1 MAAIKS
7 TSRSAS
13 VAFAP
18 DAPLLAAGTMA
29 GAIDLSFSSLANLE
43 IFKLDFQSDDPELPV
58 VGECPSSERLNR
70 LSWGSAGGSFGI
82 IAGGLADGTINIWNP
97 ATLINSED
105 NGDALI
111 ARLQKH
117 TGPVRGLEFNTNSTN
132 LLASGAEDG
141 ELCIWDLANPSAPTH
156 FPPLKG
162 VGSGAQGEVSF
173 LSWNRKVQHI
183 LASTSY
189 SGTTV
194 VWDLRRQKPIIS
206 FPDATRRRCS
216 VLQWNPDASTQ
227 LIVASDDDNSPT
239 LRAWDLRNTISP
251 YKEFVGHSRG
261 VIAMSWCPSDSLFLL
276 TCAKDNRTLCWDTGS
291 GEIVCELPAGAN
303 WNFDVQWS
311 PKIPGI
317 LSTSSFDGKIG
328 IYNIEACSRNVSGEA
343 EFGGAIVRGGS
354 SALLKA
360 PKWLERP
367 AGVSFGFGGKLVSF
381 RPSTVAQAA
390 DYRQSEVFI
399 HNLVTEDNLV
409 IRSTEF
415 EAAIADGEKAS
426 LRALCDRKAQ
436 ESQSDEEKETWNF
449 LRVMFEDEGTARTKL
464 LEHLGFKVQS
474 EENADVQDTHSS
486 KFDDIGS
493 EMAKT
498 LTLDDK
504 TEEDVLPQLKGGQD
518 VSIPQDNGEDF
529 FDNLHSPKEEVSL
542 SHVGND
548 FVGEKDKD
556 MVVNGAEVEH
566 ETEGLTEY
574 SDWNEAIQHSLVV
587 GDYKGA
593 VLQCLSAN
601 RMADALIIAH
611 LGGNSLWEKTR
622 DEYLRKA
629 NSSYLKVVSAM
640 VNNNLTG
647 LVNSRPLKSWK
658 ETLAMLCTY
667 SQREEWTV
675 LCDMLA
681 SRLMTAGNVMAATLC
696 YICAGNIE
704 KTVEIWSRSLKYD
717 YDGRSFVDHLQDVM
731 EKTVVLALATGQKR
745 VSPSLSKLVENYAE
759 LLASQ
764 GLLTTAMEYLKLLGT
779 EESSLELSILRD
791 RIYLSGTD
799 NKVEASSFPF
809 ETRQDLTESQY
820 NIHQTGFGAPETQK
834 NYQENVHQVLPSGSY
849 TDNYQPTAN
858 THYIA
863 GYQPAPQQ
871 QPSFQ
876 NYFTPAPYQPAP
888 SPNVFYPS
896 QVSQAE
902 QTGFAP
908 PVNQPP
914 MKTFVP
920 STPPVLRNVDQYQTP
935 SLNPQLY
942 QGVSSATV
950 ETHPYQT
957 GPPAS
962 VSVGTTPGQPSVV
975 PNFMVP
981 GPVTAPA
988 VTPRGF
994 MPVTTPTQHPLGSG
1008 NPPVQP
1014 QSPQSSQVQ
1023 SVTAPTTPPPTI
1035 QNVDTSNVAAEIR
1048 PVIGTLRRLYDET
1061 SEALGG
1067 ARANPAKRREIDD
1080 NSRKIGSLFAKLNSG
1095 DISSNAASKLVH
1107 LCQALESRDY
1117 ATALQIQVG
1126 LTTSDWDECSFWLAA
1141 LKRMIK
1147 VKQNMR

>member
-681 SRLMTAGNVMAATLC
+681 SRLMTTGNVMAATLC

-914 MKTFVP
+914 NKNICSIYTTSLEKCRSISDAFFEP
-920 STPPVLRNVDQYQTP
+920 STL
-935 SLNPQLY
+935 S
-942 QGVSSATV
+942 
-950 ETHPYQT
+950 
-957 GPPAS
+957 
-962 VSVGTTPGQPSVV
+962 
-975 PNFMVP
+975 
-981 GPVTAPA
+981 
-988 VTPRGF
+988 
-994 MPVTTPTQHPLGSG
+994 GSFF
-1008 NPPVQP
+1008 
-1014 QSPQSSQVQ
+1014 SYS
-1023 SVTAPTTPPPTI
+1023 
-1035 QNVDTSNVAAEIR
+1035 
-1048 PVIGTLRRLYDET
+1048 
-1061 SEALGG
+1061 
-1067 ARANPAKRREIDD
+1067 
-1080 NSRKIGSLFAKLNSG
+1080 
-1095 DISSNAASKLVH
+1095 
-1107 LCQALESRDY
+1107 
-1117 ATALQIQVG
+1117 
-1126 LTTSDWDECSFWLAA
+1126 
-1141 LKRMIK
+1141 
-1147 VKQNMR
+1147 